1 MRLSFPLP
9 LCGKNGKKISE
20 NTLEYYQKSEV
31 VFKCI
36 FVIRND
42 LNRIKVTGGLS
53 KIFAQLHGTTKL
65 WKNGQKIGLNILEYY
80 QTSEVVFIC
89 IFVTKNDLSMIKIT
103 GGLLKM
109 FAQLSGTTKFWK
121 KCFKI
126 SSKIQHCFK
135 CIFVIRNDLNMIKIY
150 GGLSKMIA
158 QLSGTTKF
166 QQKVHQI
173 QFLSRTSTITNQTL
187 TADTVFSPLI

>member
-9 LCGKNGKKISE
+9 LCGKNGQKISE

-42 LNRIKVTGGLS
+42 LNMIKVTGGLS
-53 KIFAQLHGTTKL
+53 KIFAQLPGTTKH
-65 WKNGQKIGLNILEYY
+65 WKNGQKISENILEYY
-80 QTSEVVFIC
+80 QKSEIVFIC
-89 IFVTKNDLSMIKIT
+89 IFVIKNDLNMIKIT

-121 KCFKI
+121 KWPKY
-126 SSKIQHCFK
+126 
-135 CIFVIRNDLNMIKIY
+135 R
-150 GGLSKMIA
+150 
-158 QLSGTTKF
+158 
-166 QQKVHQI
+166 
-173 QFLSRTSTITNQTL
+173 
-187 TADTVFSPLI
+187 